1 MAKISASRR
10 QAATIDGSCEEQTR
24 RASIVKV
31 DGRCHCGNIRYEA
44 EVDPGKVTVCHC
56 TDCQMLTGSAF
67 RANVQAPR
75 ESFVLRGGQPRI
87 YIKTAESGTRRAHAF
102 CPECGT
108 PVYSSAISD
117 PPYYSLRVGCL
128 EQRAQLAPARQI
140 WCKSALGWAMH
151 LQDIEQ
157 TMQQ

>member
-1 MAKISASRR
+1 
-10 QAATIDGSCEEQTR
+10 
-24 RASIVKV
+24 VKV
-31 DGRCHCGNIRYEA
+31 DGRCHCGNIRYQA

-75 ESFVLRGGQPRI
+75 ESFVLSGGSPRI
-87 YIKTAESGTRRAHAF
+87 YIKTAESGNRRAHAF

-108 PVYSSAISD
+108 PVYSAAISD

-128 EQRAQLAPARQI
+128 EQRAQLGPARQI
-140 WCKSALGWAMH
+140 WCKSALGWAMN
-151 LQDIEQ
+151 LQGVEQ
-157 TMQQ
+157 IMQQ